1 MTTFKYGGS
10 VQIRRATHFQSP
22 AAGHNKKTK
31 IDPPT
36 RGFARMATAVAAPTS
51 LLQEPELK
59 ARLQQFRR
67 PDNLTNW
74 YYLLRSYLLLGLV
87 IGGSSWFFLHRA
99 ELGLHWAWGIPVAA
113 VAIVLIGVGQHQLTV
128 LAHEASHHT
137 LFKNKLLNELVSDW
151 CCMFPM
157 LSTTHHYRL
166 HHLAHHQFV
175 NDPQRDPN
183 VPQVWVN
190 GHWRHF
196 PMTRGEFWRELGK
209 QIWPL
214 NLIRYLRTQAKS
226 NSMAGVRSPYERST
240 IDRSKMEFA
249 LRVGLFYLLGLSVA
263 SIGLVILGNP
273 LLLAAVPPVAYVAA
287 IAFFALIPDSWYLQH
302 RVHPTYTM
310 RTITLMRITFMT
322 VIIVGI
328 AWLSYF
334 YGPFAFYLFVL
345 LWLIPMLTSFSLFM
359 MLRQV
364 VQHSNSDRGW
374 LTNTRIFLVN
384 LFVRD
389 SILPYGQDIHLPHHM
404 FATVPHYRL
413 RKLHDYLMQYPE
425 YREEAIVVR
434 GAVLPRHDEHPSI
447 LDVLGPDWSK
457 QDSAVFID
465 DSVLEGERVE
475 ERAEI
480 QRESEESQR
489 DAI

>member
-1 MTTFKYGGS
+1 
-10 VQIRRATHFQSP
+10 
-22 AAGHNKKTK
+22 
-31 IDPPT
+31 
-36 RGFARMATAVAAPTS
+36 MATAVAPPTTN
-51 LLQEPELK
+51 LLHEPELK
-59 ARLQQFRR
+59 ARLQRFRQ

-74 YYLLRSYLLLGLV
+74 YYLLRTYLFLAVV
-87 IGGSSWFFLHRA
+87 IGGSVVFFTQR
-99 ELGLHWAWGIPVAA
+99 EEWGLQAAWNIPVAVVA
-113 VAIVLIGVGQHQLTV
+113 VVLIGAGQHQLTV

-190 GHWRHF
+190 GHWTHF
-196 PMTRGEFWRELGK
+196 PMTRAEFWEELAK
-209 QIWPL
+209 QLWPL
-214 NLIRYLRTQAKS
+214 NLIRYLRAQAKS
-226 NSMAGVRSPYERST
+226 NAMAGVRSPYERKN
-240 IDRSKMEFA
+240 IDRSKVKVA
-249 LRVGLFYLLGLSVA
+249 LRVGVFYLVGLITA
-263 SIGLVILGNP
+263 LIGLVIHGAP
-273 LLLAAVPPVAYVAA
+273 VLLAVVPAVAYAA
-287 IAFFALIPDSWYLQH
+287 VMIFFALIPDNWYSQY

-310 RTITLMRITFMT
+310 RTITLMRISFMT
-322 VIIVGI
+322 AVAVGV
-328 AWLSYF
+328 AWLSYV
-334 YGPFAFYLFVL
+334 YGRSAFYLSLL
-345 LWLIPMLTSFSLFM
+345 LWFVPMVTSFSLFM

-413 RKLHDYLMQYPE
+413 LELHNFLMQYPE

-434 GAVLPRHDEHPSI
+434 GAVLPRHDDHPSI
-447 LDVLGPDWSK
+447 LDVLGPDWAK
-457 QDSAVFID
+457 RDAEVYVD
-465 DSVLEGERVE
+465 DSVLDGERLE

-480 QRESEESQR
+480 ERESENSRGVNES
-489 DAI
+489 